1 MAAEKTDRCTPLN
14 LDLTCLRVNSS
25 LEDSL
30 GVAASVLGL
39 VKGVQPTIITIQCL
53 VAEESLDYLLFKK
66 LPGNTYDKKYIK
78 SPDVT
83 RSANTCIAW
92 NTFVYSAT
100 PVNLF
105 PVAMLFPQT
114 NLISSCMVHLW
125 PKNPGFSVK
134 TYVSIG
140 IFHKGNIAVT
150 VCSWSGLDYSLDGK
164 DRNLYFET
172 FLKFIGSFRT
182 LNNYRLRIL
191 IGGLFNVDLKVI
203 QVCL

>member
-39 VKGVQPTIITIQCL
+39 VKNVQPTIITIQCF

-92 NTFVYSAT
+92 NTYVYTAT
-100 PVNLF
+100 PVDLL
-105 PVAMLFPQT
+105 PVALLFPQT

-125 PKNPGFSVK
+125 PKNSGCTLKIQALIVDSK
-134 TYVSIG
+134 
-140 IFHKGNIAVT
+140 KG
-150 VCSWSGLDYSLDGK
+150 L
-164 DRNLYFET
+164 
-172 FLKFIGSFRT
+172 
-182 LNNYRLRIL
+182 
-191 IGGLFNVDLKVI
+191 
-203 QVCL
+203 